1 MVGTHRLKK
10 MEKYVPLYLEM
21 VAMVTKL
28 LSVLERNKD
37 RLEELSP
44 PTFEDV

>member
-10 MEKYVPLYLEM
+10 MEKYVPLHLEM
-21 VAMVTKL
+21 VVMVTKH
-28 LSVLERNKD
+28 LSVLEGNKD

-44 PTFEDV
+44 PTFVEV